1 MHEFLVSK
9 MRLTTIL
16 AQLVSVLRVKLWKV
30 VMKCKNTM
38 LRSFLFFFLKFYIFE
53 DVTFF
58 LTYESSNELNFSVAV
73 RMYEIYVF
81 DDEFFS

>member
-16 AQLVSVLRVKLWKV
+16 AQLVFKLRVKLCKV
-30 VMKCKNTM
+30 VMKCKNTI
-38 LRSFLFFFLKFYIFE
+38 LRSFLFFLLKFYIFE

-58 LTYESSNELNFSVAV
+58 LTNELNFCVAV